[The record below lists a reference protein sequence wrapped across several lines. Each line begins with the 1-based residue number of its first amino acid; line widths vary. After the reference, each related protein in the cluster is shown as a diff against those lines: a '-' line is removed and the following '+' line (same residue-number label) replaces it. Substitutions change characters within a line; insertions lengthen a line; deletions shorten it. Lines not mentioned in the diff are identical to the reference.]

1 MAGAALGED
10 TEAAAEV
17 LAARIGLKQGSK
29 ANSDFDQRIEAL
41 LSPTATG
48 AAIEAPDSCD
58 RNKIALDKAKAAAAQ
73 AEIEQEMAA
82 AALSDADLDRIAE
95 AQIQKQKA
103 AAVQLED
110 ASPTVA
116 VAAADEAAR
125 AETDQTAA
133 PSSIP
138 GWSWADH
145 LPKWERTEGCPSA
158 PPSANQ
164 LATTTHSSAPP
175 VPCNKSCGMR
185 VAAHGLPSV
194 LGD

>member
-58 RNKIALDKAKAAAAQ
+58 RNKIALDKAKTAAAQ

-95 AQIQKQKA
+95 TQIQKQKA
-103 AAVQLED
+103 AAAAAEQLENS
-110 ASPTVA
+110 SPTVA
-116 VAAADEAAR
+116 VAEADETAR
-125 AETDQTAA
+125 AETDQAAA

-145 LPKWERTEGCPSA
+145 LPKWDRTEGCPSA
-158 PPSANQ
+158 PPQPTDSPPPPTPQ
-164 LATTTHSSAPP
+164 LPLSPAISH
-175 VPCNKSCGMR
+175 VE
-185 VAAHGLPSV
+185 
-194 LGD
+194 